1 MDFTPIIFA
10 LGVVIGTILL
20 IVFTEVLE
28 KPVLGEIRRVK
39 YGYDSPKKLPKPWVQ
54 SFHTT
59 LMIFSYLLGQLFA
72 YIALALL

>member
-1 MDFTPIIFA
+1 MTPIIFA

-20 IVFTEVLE
+20 IIFTEVLE
-28 KPVLGEIRRVK
+28 KPVLDEIKRVK
-39 YGYDSPKKLPKPWVQ
+39 FGYDSPKKLPKPWVQ

-59 LMIFSYLLGQLFA
+59 LLIFSYLLGQLFA

>member
-1 MDFTPIIFA
+1 MTPIIFA

-20 IVFTEVLE
+20 IIFTEVLE
-28 KPVLGEIRRVK
+28 KPVLDEIKRVK

-59 LMIFSYLLGQLFA
+59 LIIFSYLLGQLFA
-72 YIALALL
+72 YIALTLL

>member
-28 KPVLGEIRRVK
+28 KPVLDEIKRVK

-59 LMIFSYLLGQLFA
+59 LLIFSYLLGQLFA

>member
-20 IVFTEVLE
+20 IVFTEGLE
-28 KPVLGEIRRVK
+28 KPVLEEIKRVK
-39 YGYDSPKKLPKPWVQ
+39 YGYDSPKKLPKPWVR

-59 LMIFSYLLGQLFA
+59 LLIFSYLLGQLFA

>member
-1 MDFTPIIFA
+1 MTPIIFA

-20 IVFTEVLE
+20 IIFTEVLE
-28 KPVLGEIRRVK
+28 KPVLEEIKRVK
-39 YGYDSPKKLPKPWVQ
+39 FGYDSPKKLPKPWVQ

-59 LMIFSYLLGQLFA
+59 LLIFSYLLGQLFA